1 MEIEP
6 VKSDVG
12 MKWEMVRLE
21 EVCQVVGG
29 TTPSTRVQEYWDGD
43 IIWLSPVD
51 LPEVGVISDVSN
63 SIRKITIKGLQN
75 NGLVLLPENSV
86 VFSTRASIGKI
97 GVVKTPLC
105 TNQGFTNFIPSS
117 KIDSKYLAYV
127 LKANIPQIEKLG
139 NTTTFKEVSR
149 TAIKNFQIP
158 LPPLPIQ
165 RRIVKIL
172 DAADALRRK
181 DQELLQK
188 YDELAQAIFIDMFGD
203 PVKNEKGFKF
213 VMLGDCLDNI
223 QIGPFGTQLHESDY
237 IKNGIPVINPMHI
250 GDLKIKP
257 NYNYSISE
265 EKYYEL
271 PQYHLKE
278 NDIILGRR
286 GEMGRCAIVT
296 KNQGKCLCG
305 TGSLYLTVKNE
316 LLDPLFLVYVL
327 SRKSTKIALE
337 NVSAGTT
344 MANLNKSIINDF
356 KIILPN
362 IEKQRDFVKA
372 VKLSEESIEH
382 TMGLID
388 KSAIIFNSLLQKAFK
403 GELEK
408 E

>member
-1 MEIEP
+1 
-6 VKSDVG
+6 
-12 MKWEMVRLE
+12 
-21 EVCQVVGG
+21 
-29 TTPSTRVQEYWDGD
+29 
-43 IIWLSPVD
+43 
-51 LPEVGVISDVSN
+51 
-63 SIRKITIKGLQN
+63 
-75 NGLVLLPENSV
+75 
-86 VFSTRASIGKI
+86 
-97 GVVKTPLC
+97 
-105 TNQGFTNFIPSS
+105 
-117 KIDSKYLAYV
+117 
-127 LKANIPQIEKLG
+127 
-139 NTTTFKEVSR
+139 
-149 TAIKNFQIP
+149 
-158 LPPLPIQ
+158 
-165 RRIVKIL
+165 
-172 DAADALRRK
+172 
-181 DQELLQK
+181 
-188 YDELAQAIFIDMFGD
+188 MFGD

-286 GEMGRCAIVT
+286 GEMGRCAIVM

-403 GELEK
+403 GELVTE
-408 E
+408 

>member
-1 MEIEP
+1 MNWETVKLGEIAETSSGGTP
-6 VKSDVG
+6 NRSIEKY
-12 MKWEMVRLE
+12 W
-21 EVCQVVGG
+21 VGG
-29 TTPSTRVQEYWDGD
+29 SIPWIKSGQLKDCIIDGAEEY
-43 IIWLSPVD
+43 
-51 LPEVGVISDVSN
+51 ISEE
-63 SIRKITIKGLQN
+63 GLQN
-75 NGLVLLPENSV
+75 SSAKFFKKGTLLLALYGATAGKLGFLGLDA
-86 VFSTRASIGKI
+86 T
-97 GVVKTPLC
+97 
-105 TNQGFTNFIPSS
+105 TNQAICAIVPKYGNLNTKYLYYYLLTKRNEII
-117 KIDSKYLAYV
+117 IDSAGGAQPNISQNYV
-127 LKANIPQIEKLG
+127 QQIK
-139 NTTTFKEVSR
+139 
-149 TAIKNFQIP
+149 IP

-165 RRIVKIL
+165 RRIAEIL